1 MRLPPQSPRAIMKT
15 NRGFKLLIGFS
26 LLVFCQTGLA
36 AESNSAPKDSP
47 IKIQLELSDTQTHV
61 AKPIELAITITAP
74 TGIAVSLPPLKE
86 TLGPFDIVGHRD
98 INDVPFQKSRRWQRR
113 IQLESLMA
121 GELEIPAIEIGYV
134 DRRKDSDI
142 TGFVS
147 TTPKSISVISNFE
160 QPTSPQQLRDI
171 KSVVFIPEPESAN
184 TNLPAAST
192 LATTMLLALGFAA
205 VIFAKRKSR
214 ISPRRQILN
223 RLNELQTQAT
233 QQKIGNDEALV
244 CLSTV
249 ARDFSKFEYQISAP
263 ELTTNEFLTHASSNP
278 RLTPDFKQLLSNL
291 LTQADLI
298 KFAGAQ
304 GLSTDIKKSIE
315 RLTFIVKQA
324 DLTSS
329 EAAQKLKLLRL
340 GSISAPTNMET
351 N

>member
-1 MRLPPQSPRAIMKT
+1 
-15 NRGFKLLIGFS
+15 
-26 LLVFCQTGLA
+26 
-36 AESNSAPKDSP
+36 
-47 IKIQLELSDTQTHV
+47 
-61 AKPIELAITITAP
+61 
-74 TGIAVSLPPLKE
+74 
-86 TLGPFDIVGHRD
+86 
-98 INDVPFQKSRRWQRR
+98 
-113 IQLESLMA
+113 
-121 GELEIPAIEIGYV
+121 
-134 DRRKDSDI
+134 
-142 TGFVS
+142 
-147 TTPKSISVISNFE
+147 
-160 QPTSPQQLRDI
+160 
-171 KSVVFIPEPESAN
+171 
-184 TNLPAAST
+184 
-192 LATTMLLALGFAA
+192 MLLALGFAA

-244 CLSTV
+244 CLSTI

-304 GLSTDIKKSIE
+304 GLSTDIKKSVE

>member
-1 MRLPPQSPRAIMKT
+1 MRLTPQSPRAIMKT

-47 IKIQLELSDTQTHV
+47 VKIQLELSDTQTHV

-74 TGIAVSLPPLKE
+74 TGITVSLPPLE
-86 TLGPFDIVGHRD
+86 ENLGPFDIVGHRD

-113 IQLESLMA
+113 IQLESLIA
-121 GELEIPAIEIGYV
+121 GELKIPAIEIGYV
-134 DRRKDSDI
+134 DRRKDSHT
-142 TGFVS
+142 TGIVS
-147 TTPKSISVISNFE
+147 TTPQLISVISNFE
-160 QPTSPQQLRDI
+160 KPTNPQQLRDI
-171 KSVVFIPEPESAN
+171 KSVIFLPETESAN
-184 TNLPAAST
+184 TNLPTAST

-214 ISPRRQILN
+214 ISSQRQILN

-244 CLSTV
+244 CLSKI

-263 ELTTNEFLTHASSNP
+263 ELTTNEFLTLASSNP
-278 RLTPDFKQLLSNL
+278 RLTSDFKQLLSNL

-304 GLSTDIKKSIE
+304 GLSTDIEKSIE
-315 RLTFIVKQA
+315 HLTSIVKQA
-324 DLTSS
+324 NLASS
-329 EAAQKLKLLRL
+329 EAAQKLKPLRL
-340 GSISAPTNMET
+340 GSISEPTNMET